1 MFGSTA
7 SKVAPK
13 TTLNGAATG
22 TATDMRSL
30 IEDAKTL
37 LSAAAHLTG
46 DKADEMRGKGMQM
59 LDTAMG
65 KGRDY
70 QDIALAK
77 SKELAQAGDAY
88 VKDNPWKT
96 VAVAAG
102 VGLLLGVILGRSK

>member
-13 TTLNGAATG
+13 TTLNGAS
-22 TATDMRSL
+22 TAASADVRSL
-30 IEDAKTL
+30 VEDAKTL
-37 LSAAAHLTG
+37 LQAAAHLTG
-46 DKADEMRGKGMQM
+46 DKASDMRGKGMQL
-59 LDTAMG
+59 LDSALGTAH
-65 KGRDY
+65 DY

-77 SKELAQAGDAY
+77 SKELAKVSDAY